1 MFWIDKLTMFI
12 NTTKV
17 SLRHKEKALIM
28 YKAEVVKRELLIKMQ
43 DQVKIP
49 LKIII
54 YPKTTSSFP
63 RTKILI

>member
-63 RTKILI
+63 CTKILI